1 MCWVWSYF
9 KTCMQWKDIEY
20 LTKVYIRE
28 DGQWLGVNQ
37 CLYLRG
43 PSANP
48 VSGIANC
55 RQHILQHTLYTL
67 YSDNWKTVT
76 LQHVLCSTVLAAAL
90 HWDNWNNWQWPIL
103 ALWSTPSQPPILN
116 FHFYSTES
124 VNPSPISWYV
134 TSLLII
140 RELPAHDL
148 ILTCAFPRAAMIAAI
163 GCIWYLLSWYGFA
176 PSRCKFSGSPNTLC
190 SDHGGWV
197 GALIWRRR
205 GAPSPCKSPTTHTN
219 ARENN
224 DRKWRMF
231 FDETCVK
238 NFTHN
243 MCSS

>member
-90 HWDNWNNWQWPIL
+90 DWDNWNNWQWPIL

-148 ILTCAFPRAAMIAAI
+148 ILTCAFP
-163 GCIWYLLSWYGFA
+163 LSRFA
-176 PSRCKFSGSPNTLC
+176 PTLHHSHFNSTLVICCQVTWAERESEMLPNPEL
-190 SDHGGWV
+190 
-197 GALIWRRR
+197 L
-205 GAPSPCKSPTTHTN
+205 
-219 ARENN
+219 E
-224 DRKWRMF
+224 
-231 FDETCVK
+231 
-238 NFTHN
+238 
-243 MCSS
+243 